1 LSGLSTQQ
9 LSERRHSDNPIL
21 QIEELRRFPL
31 RGARVP
37 AGGTAL
43 VFRSPAGRLSSPSG
57 GYTAGEML
65 WRGPHVVYRVDLAA
79 HPVFLEW
86 DLAGSSGR
94 DRITVTVTAHW
105 TVTDPVAVVAQRVS
119 DVPVVCLTAL
129 QAALGD
135 VPRPSRSE
143 LSLVQF
149 ALRSR
154 LRDSVDLPEG
164 IRLDRIRLNLRRR
177 PAQDASGLVKELLA
191 VEDEAADASAEAL
204 RESWLADQE
213 LARSG
218 LAALDDGA
226 WAEADG
232 SRIRAAKQALE
243 RFAELTDRIFEH
255 LPGPAG
261 PSSPADQRPESGG
274 DGDR

>member
-43 VFRSPAGRLSSPSG
+43 VFRSPAGRLSSPHG

-65 WRGPHVVYRVDLAA
+65 WRGPYVVYRVDLAP

-94 DRITVTVTAHW
+94 ERLTVTVTAHW
-105 TVTDPVAVVAQRVS
+105 TVVDPVRVVAQRVS

-129 QAALGD
+129 QAALAD
-135 VPRPSRSE
+135 VPRPSRSD
-143 LSLVQF
+143 LSLLQF

-177 PAQDASGLVKELLA
+177 PAQDAAGLVKELLA
-191 VEDEAADASAEAL
+191 IEDEAADASDETL
-204 RESWLADQE
+204 RESWRSDQE

-218 LAALDDGA
+218 LAALDDGP
-226 WAEADG
+226 WSEADG
-232 SRIRAAKQALE
+232 ARIRTARLALE
-243 RFAELTDRIFEH
+243 RFSELTERIFGH
-255 LPGPAG
+255 LPRQVRTTGE
-261 PSSPADQRPESGG
+261 QRESGG
-274 DGDR
+274 RGDR